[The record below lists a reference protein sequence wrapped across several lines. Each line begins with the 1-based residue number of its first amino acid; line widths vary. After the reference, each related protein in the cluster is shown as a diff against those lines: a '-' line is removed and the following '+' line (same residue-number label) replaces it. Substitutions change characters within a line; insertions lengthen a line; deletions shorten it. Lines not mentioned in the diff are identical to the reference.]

1 MSSTLLPRY
10 NSRRPKHAS
19 VARKLFTYSLLATA
33 MGCAQQAIAAPTV
46 EHSVKVDE
54 RVYEIA
60 VNPETKAVYAAVT
73 GSREVDKKTGKKA
86 VTPGIVVLDAKTLEQ
101 VDKIA
106 TGEVTPF
113 GLAINH
119 RTQKLYAADTANEQ
133 VAVYAIDSGDE
144 VALIKNS
151 GEQSNHL
158 RQTVIDEKANK
169 IYVSAFGGMERDGK
183 MGPKS
188 GIWVIDG
195 KTDTL
200 EAVMTDPVQS
210 AAGLA
215 IDVENNRL
223 YVSDLN
229 NSEIAEI
236 DLQTQKVLRKFASVA
251 ASKDAK
257 PEAFNTIN
265 LEIDTQN
272 GILYAINQKSGS
284 VSLIDVNSGDIV
296 STVKT
301 GAGALSA
308 RLHPQSGDLYVA
320 NRGDGTVS
328 VIDAQSHFVT
338 AHLATGTHPQT
349 IAIDPKTGHVYVSN
363 KAKGKGRGADKAAPN
378 PVEVGGNTVTL
389 ITP

>member
-1 MSSTLLPRY
+1 MSTTLLSRF
-10 NSRRPKHAS
+10 NSSRPKQAT

-46 EHSVKVDE
+46 ERSVKVDE

-60 VNPETKAVYAAVT
+60 VNSKTTAVYAAVT
-73 GSREVDKKTGKKA
+73 GSRDIDEKTGKKA

-119 RTQKLYAADTANEQ
+119 STQKLYAVDTAKGQ

-151 GEQSNHL
+151 GKQSDHL
-158 RQTVIDEKANK
+158 RQAVIDEETNK

-188 GIWVIDG
+188 AIWVIDG

-200 EAVMTDPVQS
+200 ESVITDPVQS
-210 AAGLA
+210 GAGLA
-215 IDVENNRL
+215 IDVDNKRL

-236 DLQTQKVLRKFASVA
+236 DLTTQKVLRKFASVA
-251 ASKDAK
+251 TSKDAEPK
-257 PEAFNTIN
+257 AFDTIN
-265 LEIDTQN
+265 LEIDTKN
-272 GILYAINQKSGS
+272 GILYAINQKSGN
-284 VSLIDVNSGDIV
+284 VSLIDVKSGDII

-301 GAGALSA
+301 GSGALSA

-328 VIDAQSHFVT
+328 VIDADSHFVT

-378 PVEVGGNTVTL
+378 PVEAGGNTVTL